1 MRKVITKAANGYVS
15 GPRILHFIPM
25 QIILKFLQRRLHDH
39 VSATSILGNQCRQQR
54 ESILK
59 PIKLNAAAILI
70 ALFFVNAPQSLLAD
84 GLKVISDGACTPLE
98 TRGRPDGYREI
109 VDTDNF
115 RGSPYRPLT
124 RLFYR
129 SEGRNLHIIVRLFGA
144 LLPLNCNSAI
154 IVEGIGNSVKIS
166 ATPSNDHLWAA
177 SLSGAA
183 LSALK
188 KTQRNCKRIKNSEE
202 FLAEFRSGRIGPAG
216 TGLFP
221 DNYFGNCEIYALKTT
236 IEFSV
241 HGTNGEIVLRSIGG
255 RFFEEE
261 TK

>member
-1 MRKVITKAANGYVS
+1 MRKVITKAASGYAGRS
-15 GPRILHFIPM
+15 RTLHFIPM
-25 QIILKFLQRRLHDH
+25 QIILKFLQHRLHDD

-70 ALFFVNAPQSLLAD
+70 ALFFVSAPQSMLAD
-84 GLKVISDGACTPLE
+84 GLKVISDGTCTPLE
-98 TRGRPDGYREI
+98 TRGRPAGYREI
-109 VDTDNF
+109 ADTDNF

-129 SEGRNLHIIVRLFGA
+129 SEGENLHIIVRLFGA

-154 IVEGIGNSVKIS
+154 IVEGIGSPVKIS

-177 SLSGAA
+177 SLSGAP

-188 KTQRNCKRIKNSEE
+188 EAKVNCKRTKNSEE
-202 FLAEFRSGRIGPAG
+202 FLGEFRSGLIGPAG

-221 DNYFGNCEIYALKTT
+221 DKYFGNCEIYALKTA

-241 HGTNGEIVLRSIGG
+241 RGANGEIVLRSIGG
-255 RFFEEE
+255 RFFEREA
-261 TK
+261 K